1 MTALIKYAE
10 HPKSPPRMM
19 YVRLDARLDPIF
31 NANKAGRLNE
41 CIFTYFTYNKKT
53 KIRCKV
59 VISMVFN
66 ENQELD
72 YIFWNNVYSFLNIVI
87 HFALR
92 LGNFIF
98 VIYTSVF
105 CVYVA
110 ICLINGS
117 HFYGR
122 ILKIQLK
129 KSKIVGNLGCKYKS
143 HYQSV

>member
-1 MTALIKYAE
+1 M
-10 HPKSPPRMM
+10 
-19 YVRLDARLDPIF
+19 
-31 NANKAGRLNE
+31 NAFLHILRTTK
-41 CIFTYFTYNKKT
+41 KQKT

-59 VISMVFN
+59 VISIVFN

-105 CVYVA
+105 GVYVA

-122 ILKIQLK
+122 ILKIQFK
-129 KSKIVGNLGCKYKS
+129 KSKIVGNLGRKYKS

>member
-1 MTALIKYAE
+1 MNTFLLIL
-10 HPKSPPRMM
+10 R
-19 YVRLDARLDPIF
+19 
-31 NANKAGRLNE
+31 
-41 CIFTYFTYNKKT
+41 TKKT

-72 YIFWNNVYSFLNIVI
+72 YIFWNNEYSFLNIVI

-129 KSKIVGNLGCKYKS
+129 KSKIVGNLGRKYKS
-143 HYQSV
+143 LSISLSSKLIGFNSVDKYGIYVSFNI

>member
-10 HPKSPPRMM
+10 HPKSPLRMI

-31 NANKAGRLNE
+31 NANKAERLNE
-41 CIFTYFTYNKKT
+41 YIFTYFTYKKT

-72 YIFWNNVYSFLNIVI
+72 YIFWNNEYSFLNIVI
-87 HFALR
+87 HFTLR

-105 CVYVA
+105 GVYVA

-117 HFYGR
+117 HFYVR

-129 KSKIVGNLGCKYKS
+129 KSKIVGNLGRKYKS

>member
-1 MTALIKYAE
+1 MRCLWWRHWLNMQNIRKVRQGWCMSDWMQDLIRYSMQIKL
-10 HPKSPPRMM
+10 KDWMNTFLLILR
-19 YVRLDARLDPIF
+19 
-31 NANKAGRLNE
+31 
-41 CIFTYFTYNKKT
+41 TKKT

-92 LGNFIF
+92 LGNFIS

-105 CVYVA
+105 GVYVA

-117 HFYGR
+117 HFYVR
-122 ILKIQLK
+122 ILKIQ
-129 KSKIVGNLGCKYKS
+129 
-143 HYQSV
+143 